1 LIQLNNTTVKWFGM
15 SRNVNTIRE
24 TIIYKARVDS
34 FNNKTVV
41 YDILAYLCH
50 LHLNLRISC
59 S

>member
-1 LIQLNNTTVKWFGM
+1 M

-24 TIIYKARVDS
+24 TIIYKAHVDS

-50 LHLNLRISC
+50 LHLNIRIGQYTVV
-59 S
+59 